1 MLRAPWGNQE
11 APPEAREGQEKCWS
25 GLGGVRQQW
34 DRDAVLG
41 ARSLRHSC
49 CLSGTVKVSTGFL
62 VEKLE
67 GKKAGVFS

>member
-1 MLRAPWGNQE
+1 M
-11 APPEAREGQEKCWS
+11 
-25 GLGGVRQQW
+25 GLSAARQQW

-41 ARSLRHSC
+41 ARVPWCSRCSQ
-49 CLSGTVKVSTGFL
+49 VQQKVSTGFS